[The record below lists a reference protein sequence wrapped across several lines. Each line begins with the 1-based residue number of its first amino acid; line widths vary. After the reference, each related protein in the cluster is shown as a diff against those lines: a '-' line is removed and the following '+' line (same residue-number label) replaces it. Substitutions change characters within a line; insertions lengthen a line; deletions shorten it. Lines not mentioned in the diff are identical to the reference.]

1 MYLTIS
7 TRRSVSEAHR
17 YFKSFLQYIQK
28 KFPMNDEV
36 MDNAAVWIDVKKEPG
51 NNGPS
56 SVPTR

>member
-1 MYLTIS
+1 MREMYLTIS

-36 MDNAAVWIDVKKEPG
+36 MDNAAVWQQWAKF
-51 NNGPS
+51 S
-56 SVPTR
+56 SY